1 MVDKHEFSV
10 ERLRRDY
17 FKKILELQELLELNF
32 TISLNL
38 EYNFI
43 EQIFIV
49 D

>member
-1 MVDKHEFSV
+1 MIDKHEFSV

-17 FKKILELQELLELNF
+17 FKKFLELQELLELNF

-38 EYNFI
+38 EYNFT